1 MNEELHNKVLESV
14 KRGLTI
20 IGETRSLEIIE
31 SLESGNLPKQ
41 TLFNHAQLTAQSFGI
56 GISRSTGKLLNE
68 NELIQGRYYTELD
81 SIAKHPEQTT
91 LLDFRKDGEEE

>member
-1 MNEELHNKVLESV
+1 MSEELHNKVLESV

-20 IGETRSLEIIE
+20 LGETRSIEIIE

-56 GISRSTGKLLNE
+56 SISRSTGKLLNE
-68 NELIQGRYYTELD
+68 NELI
-81 SIAKHPEQTT
+81 AKHPDQTT
-91 LLDFRKDGEEE
+91 LLDFTKGEEE